1 MQGTLPQ
8 NQSPPWAQ
16 ESDYRC
22 MPDASDRYLERPVQA
37 GALFRKGLSCR
48 QADGAFRCYFQGGGP
63 GSTSQAGLYFQGR
76 TGRRVRLRPS
86 SISFFPAV
94 PAAVFLRP
102 FSFCFGYRFVSNFV
116 SSLKYKYSS
125 FSATYVSFIPVTV
138 ILHRFC
144 TDSSHPN
151 ACLPARFCAYLSM
164 FFSSFSWVDFSAKIL
179 YFKVAI
185 IHHFCCNPRLGCV
198 T

>member
-22 MPDASDRYLERPVQA
+22 MPGCLLTAIVERPVQA

-102 FSFCFGYRFVSNFV
+102 FSFCFGYRFVSNLIPPV
-116 SSLKYKYSS
+116 SG
-125 FSATYVSFIPVTV
+125 FRAAGRCFTRGRGWRNT
-138 ILHRFC
+138 
-144 TDSSHPN
+144 
-151 ACLPARFCAYLSM
+151 ACPSTCSPAFE
-164 FFSSFSWVDFSAKIL
+164 AKG
-179 YFKVAI
+179 V
-185 IHHFCCNPRLGCV
+185 R
-198 T
+198 

>member
-22 MPDASDRYLERPVQA
+22 MPDASDRYLEHPVQA

-102 FSFCFGYRFVSNFV
+102 FSFCFGYRFVSNFPLLCWR
-116 SSLKYKYSS
+116 SHIK
-125 FSATYVSFIPVTV
+125 SAAAYCPVL
-138 ILHRFC
+138 IALC
-144 TDSSHPN
+144 
-151 ACLPARFCAYLSM
+151 
-164 FFSSFSWVDFSAKIL
+164 
-179 YFKVAI
+179 
-185 IHHFCCNPRLGCV
+185 G
-198 T
+198 

>member
-22 MPDASDRYLERPVQA
+22 MPDASARYLERPVQA

-102 FSFCFGYRFVSNFV
+102 FSFCFGYRFVSNFFP
-116 SSLKYKYSS
+116 SPFSLRKYRIELSPDSLQAFLTGVHRYAKLLCHLQ
-125 FSATYVSFIPVTV
+125 VTGTV
-138 ILHRFC
+138 KH
-144 TDSSHPN
+144 
-151 ACLPARFCAYLSM
+151 
-164 FFSSFSWVDFSAKIL
+164 
-179 YFKVAI
+179 
-185 IHHFCCNPRLGCV
+185 
-198 T
+198 

>member
-16 ESDYRC
+16 KSDHRC
-22 MPDASDRYLERPVQA
+22 MPNTPDRYLERPVQA

-48 QADGAFRCYFQGGGP
+48 QADRAFRCYLQGRGP
-63 GSTSQAGLYFQGR
+63 GSASQAGLHFQGR

-102 FSFCFGYRFVSNFV
+102 FPSALAIALFQT
-116 SSLKYKYSS
+116 YS
-125 FSATYVSFIPVTV
+125 P
-138 ILHRFC
+138 RFC
-144 TDSSHPN
+144 T
-151 ACLPARFCAYLSM
+151 LSYIKPLVP
-164 FFSSFSWVDFSAKIL
+164 FGKAKQPI
-179 YFKVAI
+179 
-185 IHHFCCNPRLGCV
+185 P
-198 T
+198 

>member
-102 FSFCFGYRFVSNFV
+102 FSFCFGYRFVSNFTPPAFPERQDQCGDSDGKPSPNEFV
-116 SSLKYKYSS
+116 
-125 FSATYVSFIPVTV
+125 FRHTV
-138 ILHRFC
+138 IPPLRKNFM
-144 TDSSHPN
+144 DSSCVEHDPSLMCVKQSRERSS
-151 ACLPARFCAYLSM
+151 ACMVF
-164 FFSSFSWVDFSAKIL
+164 
-179 YFKVAI
+179 
-185 IHHFCCNPRLGCV
+185 RL
-198 T
+198 